1 MKRRRPP
8 NEQLMSIARFFSAW
22 TTILALF
29 CLPAFASSV
38 QVKPTLVD
46 VIAPGAASIVKL
58 RNQGTTPET
67 VQIRIFR
74 WTQTNDQDTL
84 ATTQD
89 VVASPPAVTLAPNT
103 DYVARVVRVSK
114 QPVVG
119 EEAYRMLVD
128 VLPDSARSR
137 SGVVEFPGTPVDPC
151 LLRLAGTN
159 AARGRLDDRQTGP
172 APLPDRA
179 QQGQLAPAYLGAF
192 SQRRARQQGLVRGR
206 PGRLR
211 AWPLEHALAGACR
224 SRETQPQG
232 RHIDFR
238 AGQWG
243 RNPCDC
249 RGSRGSI
256 GSTHVWLACWV
267 RSSSSSKPAK
277 PRWQPKRF
285 NWKCSSTAFPPTR

>member
-1 MKRRRPP
+1 
-8 NEQLMSIARFFSAW
+8 MSIARFFSAW

-137 SGVVEFPGTPVDPC
+137 SGVVEFLVRQSIPVFFASPERTPPAVDWTIARRGQH
-151 LLRLAGTN
+151 LYLIAHNKGDSRLRISALSLSDAHGNKVSFGAGLVGYVLGRSTMRWVVP
-159 AARGRLDDRQTGP
+159 AGGGRLSLK
-172 APLPDRA
+172 AAISLSA
-179 QQGQLAPAYLGAF
+179 QGNEGAIHATAAVQG
-192 SQRRARQQGLVRGR
+192 AR
-206 PGRLR
+206 
-211 AWPLEHALAGACR
+211 
-224 SRETQPQG
+224 
-232 RHIDFR
+232 
-238 AGQWG
+238 
-243 RNPCDC
+243 
-249 RGSRGSI
+249 
-256 GSTHVWLACWV
+256 
-267 RSSSSSKPAK
+267 
-277 PRWQPKRF
+277 
-285 NWKCSSTAFPPTR
+285 